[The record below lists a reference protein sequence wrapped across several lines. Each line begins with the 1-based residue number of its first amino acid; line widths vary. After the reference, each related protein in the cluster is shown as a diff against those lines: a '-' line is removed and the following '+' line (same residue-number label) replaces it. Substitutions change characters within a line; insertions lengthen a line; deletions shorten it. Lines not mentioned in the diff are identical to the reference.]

1 MSKPVY
7 YLIRH
12 GQTDYN
18 AEGRLQGARDIPLNA
33 LGKSQAASNGKRLRA
48 IEGFDPEAHEWV
60 ASPLLRTRQTMQL
73 VRENAGLAPTEFRTE
88 DRLIE
93 VSFGDWEGFTLAEV
107 EAENPGII
115 AERNAA
121 KWEFRAPG
129 IRGESYEMLAQRL
142 DPFFAE
148 ISKPMVIVAHGG
160 TIRAVFNRLGGI
172 TGNEAALIDIPQD
185 KILRI
190 EGTSLEWL

>member
-1 MSKPVY
+1 
-7 YLIRH
+7 
-12 GQTDYN
+12 
-18 AEGRLQGARDIPLNA
+18 
-33 LGKSQAASNGKRLRA
+33 
-48 IEGFDPEAHEWV
+48 
-60 ASPLLRTRQTMQL
+60 
-73 VRENAGLAPTEFRTE
+73 
-88 DRLIE
+88 
-93 VSFGDWEGFTLAEV
+93 
-107 EAENPGII
+107 
-115 AERNAA
+115 
-121 KWEFRAPG
+121 
-129 IRGESYEMLAQRL
+129 MLAQRL

>member
-93 VSFGDWEGFTLAEV
+93 VSFGDSHLPKSRLKTQASSL
-107 EAENPGII
+107 
-115 AERNAA
+115 NATPPNGNSGHPV
-121 KWEFRAPG
+121 FVVRATRCWPSG
-129 IRGESYEMLAQRL
+129 
-142 DPFFAE
+142 
-148 ISKPMVIVAHGG
+148 
-160 TIRAVFNRLGGI
+160 
-172 TGNEAALIDIPQD
+172 
-185 KILRI
+185 
-190 EGTSLEWL
+190 